1 MPVQT
6 IVNEASANMKK
17 AVEHVQ
23 QQLAKV
29 RTGRASATLLD
40 NVKVEYYG
48 EATPV
53 GQVGSIS
60 TPDARSILIQP
71 WDRSVLQGIEKAI
84 LAANL
89 GITPQNDGQ
98 VIRITVPPLTEERR
112 KDIVKQCKKM
122 AEDGKLAVRNIRRD
136 ANEELKVAE
145 KKEHYSEDDR
155 KRGEDEVQKLTD
167 KYIKDIDVVL
177 AAKEKEIM
185 EE

>member
-6 IVNEASANMKK
+6 IVNDASANMKK
-17 AVEHVQ
+17 AVDHVQ
-23 QQLAKV
+23 QQLSKV
-29 RTGRASATLLD
+29 RTGRASATMLD

-48 EATPV
+48 EPTPIS
-53 GQVGSIS
+53 QVGSVS

-71 WDRSVLQGIEKAI
+71 WDRSALQGIEKAI

-89 GITPQNDGQ
+89 GVTPQNDGQ

-136 ANEELKVAE
+136 SNDELKVAE
-145 KKEHYSEDDR
+145 KSEHFSEDER

-167 KYIKDIDVVL
+167 KYVKDIDVIL
-177 AAKEKEIM
+177 AAKEVEVM

>member
-6 IVNEASANMKK
+6 IVNDASAMMKK

-29 RTGRASATLLD
+29 RTGRASASMLD

-48 EATPV
+48 EPTPV
-53 GQVGSIS
+53 SQVGSVS

-71 WDRSVLQGIEKAI
+71 WDRSVLQGIERAI

-89 GITPQNDGQ
+89 GVTPQNDGQ

-136 ANEELKVAE
+136 ANEHLKVAE
-145 KKEHYSEDDR
+145 KEEHYSEDDR
-155 KRGEDEVQKLTD
+155 KRGEEEVQKLTD
-167 KYIKDIDVVL
+167 KYVKDIDTIL
-177 AAKEKEIM
+177 AAKEVEVM

>member
-6 IVNEASANMKK
+6 IVNDASANMKK

-23 QQLAKV
+23 QQLTKV
-29 RTGRASATLLD
+29 RTGRASASMLD

-48 EATPV
+48 EPTPIS
-53 GQVGSIS
+53 QVGSVS

-71 WDRSVLQGIEKAI
+71 WDRSVLQGIERAI

-89 GITPQNDGQ
+89 GVTPQNDGQ

-122 AEDGKLAVRNIRRD
+122 AEEGKLAVRNIRRD
-136 ANEELKVAE
+136 ANEHLKVAE
-145 KKEHYSEDDR
+145 KAEHYSEDDR

-167 KYIKDIDVVL
+167 KYVKDIDTIL
-177 AAKEKEIM
+177 AAKEVEVM

>member
-6 IVNEASANMKK
+6 IVNDASANMKK
-17 AVEHVQ
+17 AVDHVQ
-23 QQLAKV
+23 QQLSKV
-29 RTGRASATLLD
+29 RTGRASATMLD

-48 EATPV
+48 EPTPIS
-53 GQVGSIS
+53 QVGSVS

-71 WDRSVLQGIEKAI
+71 WDRSALQGIEKAI

-89 GITPQNDGQ
+89 GVTPQNDGQ

-122 AEDGKLAVRNIRRD
+122 AEEGKLAVRNIRRD
-136 ANEELKVAE
+136 SNDELKVAE
-145 KKEHYSEDDR
+145 KSEHYSEDER

-167 KYIKDIDVVL
+167 KYVKDIDVIL
-177 AAKEKEIM
+177 AAKEVEVM

>member
-6 IVNEASANMKK
+6 IVNDASANMKK
-17 AVEHVQ
+17 AVDHVQ
-23 QQLAKV
+23 QQLSKV
-29 RTGRASATLLD
+29 RTGRASATMLD

-48 EATPV
+48 EPTPIS
-53 GQVGSIS
+53 QVGSVS

-71 WDRSVLQGIEKAI
+71 WDRSALQGIEKAI

-89 GITPQNDGQ
+89 GVTPQNDGQ
-98 VIRITVPPLTEERR
+98 VIRIMVPPLTEERR

-122 AEDGKLAVRNIRRD
+122 AEEGKLAVRNIRRD
-136 ANEELKVAE
+136 SNDELKVAE
-145 KKEHYSEDDR
+145 KSEHYSEDER

-167 KYIKDIDVVL
+167 KYVKDIDVIL
-177 AAKEKEIM
+177 AAKEVEVM

>member
-6 IVNEASANMKK
+6 IVNDASANMKK
-17 AVEHVQ
+17 AVDHVQ
-23 QQLAKV
+23 QQLSKV
-29 RTGRASATLLD
+29 RTGRASATMLD

-48 EATPV
+48 EPTPIS
-53 GQVGSIS
+53 QVGSVS

-71 WDRSVLQGIEKAI
+71 WDRSALQGIERAI

-89 GITPQNDGQ
+89 GVTPQNDGQ
-98 VIRITVPPLTEERR
+98 VIRIMVPPLTEERR

-122 AEDGKLAVRNIRRD
+122 AEEGKLAVRNIRRD
-136 ANEELKVAE
+136 SNDELKVAE
-145 KKEHYSEDDR
+145 KSEHYSEDER

-167 KYIKDIDVVL
+167 KYVKDIDVIL
-177 AAKEKEIM
+177 AAKEVEVM

>member
-1 MPVQT
+1 MPVKN
-6 IVNEASANMKK
+6 IVDEAAANMQK
-17 AVEHVQ
+17 AVDHVQ
-23 QQLAKV
+23 TQLSKV
-29 RTGRASATLLD
+29 RTGRASASLLD

-48 EATPV
+48 EPTPV

-71 WDRSVLQGIEKAI
+71 WDRTVLSAIERSI

-112 KDIVKQCKKM
+112 RDIVKQCKKM
-122 AEDGKLAVRNIRRD
+122 AEEGKLAVRNVRRD
-136 ANEELKVAE
+136 ANEELKKAE
-145 KKEHYSEDDR
+145 KTEHFSEDDR
-155 KRGEDEVQKLTD
+155 KRGEDEVQKHTD
-167 KYIKDIDVVL
+167 RYVKDIDVVL
-177 AAKEKEIM
+177 EAKEREVM